1 MDKGECEGLLNQIH
15 GIVKND
21 RSIVW
26 GRISQVETDTI
37 HVISSRN
44 SIERILLSDIKEIL

>member
-15 GIVKND
+15 GVVKND
-21 RSIVW
+21 MSIVW
-26 GRISQVETDTI
+26 GRIYQVETDMI

-44 SIERILLSDIKEIL
+44 SIERILLSDIKEVL